1 MGPSLILVAKKV
13 GTMKSAMAV
22 LFILGAAALIFAAVA
37 VADSDSTTVSG
48 SIRPIAGSLN
58 IDTRSGESKLAEL
71 QRGPGSQR
79 DSADDEGDMIVN
91 TGSVRALPAG
101 SSLERSKI
109 INLSSNNSSAQN
121 SSIFNSTALNSTDL
135 NSTALNSTALN
146 TSAVNA
152 SAANGPGLK
161 SIASSGSADVSGS
174 TEAGSG
180 GASTSSQASMKGIYS
195 VSASRHEM
203 GKSDIKSNM
212 ALSGDFDV
220 ENSVNFQDH
229 DF

>member
-1 MGPSLILVAKKV
+1 LILVAKKV

-22 LFILGAAALIFAAVA
+22 LFILGATALIFAAVA

-48 SIRPIAGSLN
+48 SVRPIAGYLN

-71 QRGPGSQR
+71 QRGPGSKR

-109 INLSSNNSSAQN
+109 IDLSSNNSSAQN
-121 SSIFNSTALNSTDL
+121 SSVFNSTAL

-152 SAANGPGLK
+152 SAANGSGLK
-161 SIASSGSADVSGS
+161 SIAPTGSADVSGS
-174 TEAGSG
+174 TKAGSG
-180 GASTSSQASMKGIYS
+180 VTSTSSQASMKGIYS
-195 VSASRHEM
+195 MSASRHEM